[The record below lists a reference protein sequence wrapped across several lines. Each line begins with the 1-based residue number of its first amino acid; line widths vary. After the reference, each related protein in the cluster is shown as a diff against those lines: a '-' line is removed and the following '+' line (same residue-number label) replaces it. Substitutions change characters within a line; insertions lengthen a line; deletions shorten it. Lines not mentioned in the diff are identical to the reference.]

1 MSFPN
6 KKSGVIQEEG
16 IRGSLWVL
24 CKVFI
29 IIYIVLYFIKNN
41 TYCIKERIMNEK
53 MIDIEEDTF
62 FLTPSLKD
70 RTRVKI

>member
-6 KKSGVIQEEG
+6 KKSGVIQEEA
-16 IRGSLWVL
+16 IRGSFCVL
-24 CKVFI
+24 CIDFI
-29 IIYIVLYFIKNN
+29 IIYIFLYFIKNN
-41 TYCIKERIMNEK
+41 TYCITHHNINKK

>member
-1 MSFPN
+1 MA
-6 KKSGVIQEEG
+6 
-16 IRGSLWVL
+16 
-24 CKVFI
+24 FI
-29 IIYIVLYFIKNN
+29 IIYIFLYFIKNN
-41 TYCIKERIMNEK
+41 TYCITHHNINKK

>member
-6 KKSGVIQEEG
+6 KNSGVIQEEG
-16 IRGSLWVL
+16 IRGSLWIL
-24 CKVFI
+24 CMAFI

-53 MIDIEEDTF
+53 VIDIEEDTF